1 MHNIKFLKVFFIFL
15 SVVQHKVKKIII
27 ITFVFII
34 NYQKFIFCHKFVK
47 SVFEL
52 ENHFK
57 NFFFFVLNTKK
68 NIFKKQALSVL
79 LLLLGPITFHII
91 IIISV
96 FFVGLAFTNQSPI
109 LFVYDLDS
117 FCWVALLLIY
127 MIR

>member
-34 NYQKFIFCHKFVK
+34 NYQKIIFCLKFVK
-47 SVFEL
+47 RVFEL
-52 ENHFK
+52 ENHF
-57 NFFFFVLNTKK
+57 FFCFKYQKK
-68 NIFKKQALSVL
+68 YFQETGLISSFTS
-79 LLLLGPITFHII
+79 PRPHHITFHII

-96 FFVGLAFTNQSPI
+96 FLVGLAFTNQSPI

-117 FCWVALLLIY
+117 FCWVMLLLIY
-127 MIR
+127 RIR